1 MLAWDLE
8 YDQAVR
14 VWDNSWH
21 TSNRWKLIQRNKT
34 RILAVTAVESIAS
47 GILEGTL
54 GDDGLW
60 DVEGVES
67 DWADSVLH
75 DWLDHGLLD
84 CEGLG

>member
-14 VWDNSWH
+14 VWDNSRH
-21 TSNRWKLIQRNKT
+21 TSNSWELIQRNKT
-34 RILAVTAVESIAS
+34 GILAVTAVESIAS

-54 GDDGLW
+54 SDDSLW
-60 DVEGVES
+60 NVEGVEL

-75 DWLDHGLLD
+75 AWLDHGLLD
-84 CEGLG
+84 CEGLS